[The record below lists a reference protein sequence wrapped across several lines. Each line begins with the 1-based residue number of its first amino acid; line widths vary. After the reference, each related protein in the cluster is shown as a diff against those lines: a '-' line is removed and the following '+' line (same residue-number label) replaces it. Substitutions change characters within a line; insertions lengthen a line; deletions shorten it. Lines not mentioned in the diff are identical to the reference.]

1 MVEYQYG
8 IMRSNLNEEIATAIM
23 IGDGREDGDEAKISE
38 EHIRSIWH
46 DDELYTIHT
55 DVDFAAAKAELQG
68 SNTGASFGTNY
79 IYAEAIITAALYS
92 REQYKGHG
100 TPDFYCTPHLLNI
113 MLLARDMNGRRIYD
127 SKSDLAAALNVGNI
141 YTAEQFEGRTRTT
154 KDVSPKTK
162 KLLGIL
168 CRCKRKK
175 GRSILMANQYINK
188 VIYGGKTL
196 IDLSGD
202 TVSADKLLKGLTA
215 HDKSGAVITGTCTFD
230 VDSGDADVAVA
241 EILEGKIAYARGA
254 KVTGTM
260 PNKGAVTG
268 VIAAVADSFT
278 IPLGYHD
285 GSGSVAIKAE
295 EQAKLV
301 AANIR
306 EGVTILGVEGTM
318 SGSENMKPQAK
329 TVTPSTSTAQQVL
342 PDEGY
347 NCLSQVTVN
356 KIPYTES
363 DNAAG
368 GKTVTIG

>member
-1 MVEYQYG
+1 
-8 IMRSNLNEEIATAIM
+8 
-23 IGDGREDGDEAKISE
+23 
-38 EHIRSIWH
+38 
-46 DDELYTIHT
+46 
-55 DVDFAAAKAELQG
+55 
-68 SNTGASFGTNY
+68 
-79 IYAEAIITAALYS
+79 
-92 REQYKGHG
+92 
-100 TPDFYCTPHLLNI
+100 
-113 MLLARDMNGRRIYD
+113 
-127 SKSDLAAALNVGNI
+127 
-141 YTAEQFEGRTRTT
+141 
-154 KDVSPKTK
+154 
-162 KLLGIL
+162 
-168 CRCKRKK
+168 
-175 GRSILMANQYINK
+175 MANQYINK

-215 HDKSGAVITGTCTFD
+215 H
-230 VDSGDADVAVA
+230 DVAVA